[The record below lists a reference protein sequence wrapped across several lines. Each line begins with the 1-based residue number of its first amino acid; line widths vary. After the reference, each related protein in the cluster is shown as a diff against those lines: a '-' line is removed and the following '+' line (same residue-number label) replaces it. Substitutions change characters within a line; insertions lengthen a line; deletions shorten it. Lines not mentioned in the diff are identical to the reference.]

1 MELVCL
7 DFLLT
12 YRCVS
17 ECKHCLYH
25 ASPRANGEMN
35 LSDAKKYLDQ
45 AKSIKSVVIH
55 GGEPFIYF
63 DILVKITKYARK
75 KDIER
80 IWVMTNGYWARN
92 QQIARE
98 RLSNLKDAG
107 CTHILLS
114 ADVFHQE
121 FISLER
127 VKTALDA
134 ARGLD
139 FPNIIVNSLYV
150 GDEGDDNEY
159 NIKTK
164 KIIQELGSL
173 DDVIT
178 KWESC
183 LVGVSISVMGRACET
198 LTPYL
203 TKKDVS
209 EERCTLLPYLGKD
222 LGDPR
227 TFEIDPFGNV
237 LLCPGLSVGNAK
249 EQQLSDIIKTY
260 DPSKIPVLDKLK
272 KGGPKEL
279 LKEAVEK
286 GYTPGEYVDVCH
298 LCYEVR
304 KFLRKDYPNLTPDV
318 CYGL

>member
-1 MELVCL
+1 MELDGL

-25 ASPRANGEMN
+25 ASPRTDGEMD

-45 AKSIKSVVIH
+45 TEGLYWLAIH
-55 GGEPFIYF
+55 GGEPLICF
-63 DILVKITKYARK
+63 DTLVEVVKYARK
-75 KDIER
+75 KDIAEVW
-80 IWVMTNGYWARN
+80 ILTNGYWARTKKD
-92 QQIARE
+92 ARE
-98 RLSNLKDAG
+98 KLKALRDAG
-107 CTHILLS
+107 CTHIWLS

-127 VKTALDA
+127 VKTALEA

-139 FPNIIVNSLYV
+139 FPNIIINSLFL
-150 GDEGDDNEY
+150 GDESDDNEY

-164 KIIQELGSL
+164 KIIKELGGL

-178 KWESC
+178 KWESFSI
-183 LVGVSISVMGRACET
+183 GVSVSVIGRAAQY
-198 LTPYL
+198 LTP
-203 TKKDVS
+203 
-209 EERCTLLPYLGKD
+209 LLEKQGIPEGECILPPCFGGD
-222 LGDPR
+222 LEHPVA
-227 TFEIDPFGNV
+227 FEIDPFGNV
-237 LLCPGLSVGNAK
+237 LLCPGLSVGNTK

-304 KFLRKDYPNLTPDV
+304 KYLRKDYPNLVPDT
-318 CYGL
+318 CYGF